1 MSEPDLAQRLANV
14 RGGIADAARLAG
26 RSVGDITMVV
36 VTKFQPVS
44 LIRELLELGVRDLGE
59 SRHQEAQAKAAE
71 LAGAGIRWH
80 FVGQVQGKKARQVRA
95 YSSVIHSVDRESLVT
110 GLATPVAEHTGA
122 LEAGAEVD
130 CFVQV
135 NLTEDPARGGVSIP
149 DLAPLVERVLSAPG
163 LRLLGLMAV
172 APLGAE
178 PKRSFALVSELGAQ
192 MRGIAPDAR
201 YLSMGMSQDYAAAI
215 AEGATHL
222 RIGTAITGN
231 RPAAVNLKTS

>member
-1 MSEPDLAQRLANV
+1 MAIPDLPSRLATV
-14 RGGIADAARLAG
+14 RDGIADAARSAG
-26 RSVGDITMVV
+26 RPVADITTVV

-44 LIRELLELGVRDLGE
+44 LVHELLELGVRDFGE
-59 SRHQEAQAKAAE
+59 SRHQEAQVKAAE
-71 LAGAGIRWH
+71 LAGSPATWH

-110 GLATPVAEHTGA
+110 ALGTPPNAETA
-122 LEAGAEVD
+122 DASVTVD

-135 NLTEDPARGGVSIP
+135 NLTDDPARGGVSIP
-149 DLAPLVERVLSAPG
+149 DLAPLVEKVLGTPA
-163 LRLLGLMAV
+163 LNLLGLMAV
-172 APLGAE
+172 APLGTE
-178 PKRSFALVSELGAQ
+178 PRRSFALVAELGAQ
-192 MRGIAPDAR
+192 MRSMAPEAR

-231 RPAAVNLKTS
+231 RPAPVNLKTS